1 MKGLMLHCG
10 AHAVEREQVAGVNT
24 PQRTETWTPISHE
37 YLIDEVSRTLNAS
50 RMSIAEESHA
60 LTRDGQRYFGL
71 FRIESQDL
79 ANKDYSTV
87 MGLRNAHDKCF
98 PAAIAF
104 GASGFVCDNLSFCGE
119 TQLGRRHTKNIFRDL
134 PQVISRTIGQLADKW
149 SFQDKRFDAYR
160 NTDISDKEAC
170 YLVRGAYRAG
180 ACKKT
185 DAMDILDQW
194 ENPNHPEF
202 EDRNAWSLFNA
213 FTEELKGNLI
223 ALPKRTQALHGL
235 LDGHC
240 GVLSADELPAT
251 NVINN

>member
-10 AHAVEREQVAGVNT
+10 AHAVERDAVAAVET

-37 YLIDEVSRTLNAS
+37 YLIDEVSRTLES
-50 RMSIAEESHA
+50 SKMRIKEESHA
-60 LTRDGQRYFGL
+60 LTRDGKRYFGL
-71 FRIESQDL
+71 FRIEGEDL
-79 ANKDYSTV
+79 ASKDYSTV

-104 GASGFVCDNLSFCGE
+104 GASVFVCDNLSFSGE
-119 TQLGRRHTKNIFRDL
+119 TQLARRHTKNIFRDL

-149 SFQDKRFDAYR
+149 AFQDKRFDAYR
-160 NTDISDKEAC
+160 NTDVSNKEAC
-170 YLVRGAYRAG
+170 FLVREAYRAG

-194 ENPNHPEF
+194 ETPKHPEF

-240 GVLSADELPAT
+240 GVLAANELSA

>member
-1 MKGLMLHCG
+1 
-10 AHAVEREQVAGVNT
+10 
-24 PQRTETWTPISHE
+24 
-37 YLIDEVSRTLNAS
+37 
-50 RMSIAEESHA
+50 
-60 LTRDGQRYFGL
+60 L
-71 FRIESQDL
+71 FRIEGEDL
-79 ANKDYSTV
+79 TSKDYSTV

-104 GASGFVCDNLSFCGE
+104 GASVFVCDNLSFSGE
-119 TQLGRRHTKNIFRDL
+119 SQLARRHTKNIFRDL

-149 SFQDKRFDAYR
+149 AFQDKRFDAYR
-160 NTDISDKEAC
+160 NTDVSNKEAC
-170 YLVRGAYRAG
+170 FLVRQAYRAG

-194 ENPNHPEF
+194 ETPNHPEF

-240 GVLSADELPAT
+240 GVLAANELSA

>member
-50 RMSIAEESHA
+50 RMTIAEESHA

-79 ANKDYSTV
+79 ASKDYSTV

-104 GASGFVCDNLSFCGE
+104 GASVFVCDNLSFSGE
-119 TQLGRRHTKNIFRDL
+119 TQLARRHTKNIFRDL
-134 PQVISRTIGQLADKW
+134 PQVISRTIGQLAVKNP
-149 SFQDKRFDAYR
+149 FLG
-160 NTDISDKEAC
+160 TVLIS
-170 YLVRGAYRAG
+170 
-180 ACKKT
+180 
-185 DAMDILDQW
+185 
-194 ENPNHPEF
+194 
-202 EDRNAWSLFNA
+202 
-213 FTEELKGNLI
+213 NL
-223 ALPKRTQALHGL
+223 
-235 LDGHC
+235 
-240 GVLSADELPAT
+240 
-251 NVINN
+251 

>member
-1 MKGLMLHCG
+1 
-10 AHAVEREQVAGVNT
+10 
-24 PQRTETWTPISHE
+24 
-37 YLIDEVSRTLNAS
+37 
-50 RMSIAEESHA
+50 
-60 LTRDGQRYFGL
+60 
-71 FRIESQDL
+71 
-79 ANKDYSTV
+79 

-104 GASGFVCDNLSFCGE
+104 GASVFVCDNLSFSGE
-119 TQLGRRHTKNIFRDL
+119 TQLARRHTKNIFRDL

-149 SFQDKRFDAYR
+149 AFQDKRFDAYR
-160 NTDISDKEAC
+160 DTDISNKEAC
-170 YLVRGAYRAG
+170 FLVREAYRAG

-194 ENPNHPEF
+194 EKPIHPEF

-251 NVINN
+251 NVVNN